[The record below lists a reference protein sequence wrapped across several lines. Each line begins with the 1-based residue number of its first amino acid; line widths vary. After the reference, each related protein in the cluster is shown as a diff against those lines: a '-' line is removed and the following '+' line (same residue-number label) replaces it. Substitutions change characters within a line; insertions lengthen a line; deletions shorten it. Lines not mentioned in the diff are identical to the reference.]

1 MCSVCA
7 TRPKPTDARI
17 GLVWPVKAHN
27 EQLIALSSP
36 LLLLLL
42 LLQINGDFVTRV
54 LPPCTNARVSHKEFT
69 RQLDYGEKQLLLTI
83 AARRLTLPG

>member
-1 MCSVCA
+1 MCSVRA

-36 LLLLLL
+36 LLL